1 MNDKSWF
8 GLDPEQVRQWLQTH
22 APALTA
28 NTLLWIAVVLIHAA
42 TLPGLLAVMMAWTAE
57 MPQLDI
63 VLLTWLGLA
72 AIFLQSLITRNT
84 LITVTV
90 AVGFMLQAT
99 MMALIFFR

>member
-1 MNDKSWF
+1 MNDHTWF
-8 GLDPEQVRQWLQTH
+8 GIDLARVRDWLQQH
-22 APALTA
+22 APALTS

-42 TLPGLLAVMMAWTAE
+42 TLPSLISVIMAWSAE

-63 VLLTWLGLA
+63 ILLTWLGLA

-90 AVGFMLQAT
+90 SVGFMLQAPF
-99 MMALIFFR
+99 MALIFFQ

>member
-1 MNDKSWF
+1 MNDRTWF
-8 GLDPEQVRQWLQTH
+8 GIDLERVRDWLQQH
-22 APALTA
+22 APALTS
-28 NTLLWIAVVLIHAA
+28 NTLLWIAVVLIHSA
-42 TLPGLLAVMMAWTAE
+42 TLPGLISVMMAWTAD

-90 AVGFMLQAT
+90 SVGFMMQAGL
-99 MMALIFFR
+99 MALIFFR

>member
-1 MNDKSWF
+1 MNDRTWF
-8 GLDPEQVRQWLQTH
+8 GIDLERVRGWLQEH
-22 APALTA
+22 APALTS

-42 TLPGLLAVMMAWTAE
+42 TLPSLISVMMAWTAE

-90 AVGFMLQAT
+90 SVGFMLQAT
-99 MMALIFFR
+99 FMALIFFR

>member
-1 MNDKSWF
+1 MNDRTWF
-8 GLDPEQVRQWLQTH
+8 GLDPDQVRAWLQTH

-42 TLPGLLAVMMAWTAE
+42 TLPSLLAVMMAWTAE

-72 AIFLQSLITRNT
+72 ALFLQSLITRNT

-90 AVGFMLQAT
+90 SVGFMLQAGL
-99 MMALIFFR
+99 MALIFFR